1 MVNEV
6 FASEE
11 TVALAK
17 QKACDMLGVSE
28 DQVEFEILQHPSKKM
43 LGMFGGKQAQ
53 VKAVLKK
60 SIAQK
65 AVDYLKE
72 ILFYMGFSDLSV
84 EVLSENSEECSIKI
98 DGEDLGYIVGK
109 HGETLDSLQYLV
121 SIVANGDKKGKDFC
135 KVRLEAGSYREKRRA
150 VLERLGKNLAIRSV
164 TLKKKVSLEPM
175 KAYERR
181 IIHTAVDTV
190 DGACSWSEGEG
201 EYRHVVVAPMDK
213 EEIMEKEE
221 LEELKEIE
229 D

>member
-28 DQVEFEILQHPSKKM
+28 NQVEFEILQHPSKKM
-43 LGMFGGKQAQ
+43 FGMFGGKEAQ

-60 SIAQK
+60 SVSQK
-65 AVDYLKE
+65 ALNYLKE
-72 ILFYMGFSDLSV
+72 VLFYMGFPDFSTEILNESP
-84 EVLSENSEECSIKI
+84 EECEIKI
-98 DGEDLGYIVGK
+98 DGDGLGFIVGK

-121 SIVANGDKKGKDFC
+121 SIVANDKNKGKDFC
-135 KVRLEAGSYREKRRA
+135 KIRLEAGNYREKRRK
-150 VLERLGKNLAIRSV
+150 VLENLGKHLATKAV
-164 TLKKKVSLEPM
+164 NFKKRISLEPM
-175 KAYERR
+175 KAYERK
-181 IIHTAVDTV
+181 IIHTSVDEV

-201 EYRHVVVAPMDK
+201 EYRHVVVAPKDK
-213 EEIMEKEE
+213 DKNEE
-221 LEELKEIE
+221 EIE

>member
-28 DQVEFEILQHPSKKM
+28 DQVEIEVLQYPSKKV
-43 LGMFGGKQAQ
+43 LGMFGGKEAQ

-60 SIAQK
+60 TIAQK
-65 AVDYLKE
+65 AVTYLKE
-72 ILFYMGFSDLSV
+72 ILFYMGLENLSV
-84 EVLSENSEECSIKI
+84 EILNETSEECSIKI
-98 DGEDLGYIVGK
+98 DGEELGFIVGK

-121 SIVANGDKKGKDFC
+121 SIAANGNHKGKDFC
-135 KVRLEAGSYREKRRA
+135 KVRLEAGDYRDKRRR
-150 VLERLGKNLAIRSV
+150 VLENLGKHLAIKAINF
-164 TLKKKVSLEPM
+164 KKRVNLEPM
-175 KAYERR
+175 KAYERK
-181 IIHTAVDTV
+181 IIHTSVDEV

-201 EYRHVVVAPMDK
+201 ERRHVVVAPKDRDK
-213 EEIMEKEE
+213 NENRE
-221 LEELKEIE
+221 EIE